1 MININKL
8 TIEEILEKYKEGF
21 NFDIN
26 NGQITR
32 ITVTGITNVRNK

>member
-1 MININKL
+1 MINVNKL
-8 TIEEILEKYKEGF
+8 TIEEILEKYKKGF

-32 ITVTGITNVRNK
+32 ITVTGLTNVRNK